1 MFYTCAFTAPNT
13 FKGLKSSSQIRL
25 EGDNTG
31 TEKWVETR
39 KFWEAELRKNSNEED
54 YVVDWGIE
62 LSIDLNHLGPEIKMQ
77 EII

>member
-1 MFYTCAFTAPNT
+1 MFYISVFTVPNT

-31 TEKWVETR
+31 TEKWVEIT

-54 YVVDWGIE
+54 CVVDCGIE
-62 LSIDLNHLGPEIKMQ
+62 LSIDLNHLGP
-77 EII
+77 